1 MTTKNTKYSS
11 RNKFEKPFV
20 RKACLLCKIDFLDY
34 KNIGLLKKYIS
45 DRGKIESA
53 GRTGTCA
60 KCQRSLTVAI
70 KRARHM
76 ALLPLSANHS
86 LNTKVVIYKQDK
98 IEKADQV
105 KIEKPNEN
113 VDTKNR
119 DLEEK
124 DQKVKAEKDV
134 TSDSDQKVKAEKD
147 VASDSD
153 QKVKAEKDVTSDSD
167 QEVKAEKDVT
177 SDSEK

>member
-1 MTTKNTKYSS
+1 MTTRNKYSS
-11 RNKFEKPFV
+11 RNKFEKPFI

-60 KCQRSLTVAI
+60 KCQRNLTVAI

-76 ALLPLSANHS
+76 AFLPLSADHT
-86 LNTKVVIYKQDK
+86 LNTKVVIYKQEK
-98 IEKADQV
+98 IQEKTQEKTV
-105 KIEKPNEN
+105 KIDQKQIKETSKTDKKIDASIEN
-113 VDTKNR
+113 KNNDKDVESDNV

-124 DQKVKAEKDV
+124 DQKVKNEK
-134 TSDSDQKVKAEKD
+134 KNE
-147 VASDSD
+147 
-153 QKVKAEKDVTSDSD
+153 
-167 QEVKAEKDVT
+167 T
-177 SDSEK
+177 SDSESEK

>member
-1 MTTKNTKYSS
+1 MTTRNKYSS
-11 RNKFEKPFV
+11 RNKFEKPFI

-60 KCQRSLTVAI
+60 KCQRNLTVAI

-76 ALLPLSANHS
+76 AFLPLSADHT
-86 LNTKVVIYKQDK
+86 LNTKVVIYKQ
-98 IEKADQV
+98 EKTQEKTV
-105 KIEKPNEN
+105 KIDQKQIKEPSKTVKTIDASIEN
-113 VDTKNR
+113 KNNDKDVESDNV

-124 DQKVKAEKDV
+124 DQKVKNEK
-134 TSDSDQKVKAEKD
+134 KNE
-147 VASDSD
+147 
-153 QKVKAEKDVTSDSD
+153 
-167 QEVKAEKDVT
+167 T
-177 SDSEK
+177 SDSESEK

>member
-1 MTTKNTKYSS
+1 MTTRNKYSS
-11 RNKFEKPFV
+11 RNKFEKPFI

-60 KCQRSLTVAI
+60 KCQRNLTVAI

-76 ALLPLSANHS
+76 AFLPLSADHT
-86 LNTKVVIYKQDK
+86 LNTKVVIYKQEKTPEKTLKVDQKQIKEPSKTDK
-98 IEKADQV
+98 TIDGSIENKNNDKDV
-105 KIEKPNEN
+105 ESDN
-113 VDTKNR
+113 V

-124 DQKVKAEKDV
+124 DQKVKNEK
-134 TSDSDQKVKAEKD
+134 KNE
-147 VASDSD
+147 
-153 QKVKAEKDVTSDSD
+153 
-167 QEVKAEKDVT
+167 T
-177 SDSEK
+177 SDSESEK

>member
-1 MTTKNTKYSS
+1 MTTRNKYSS
-11 RNKFEKPFV
+11 RNKFEKPFI

-60 KCQRSLTVAI
+60 KCQRNLTVAI

-76 ALLPLSANHS
+76 AFLPLSADHT
-86 LNTKVVIYKQDK
+86 LNTKVVIYKQ
-98 IEKADQV
+98 EKTV
-105 KIEKPNEN
+105 KIDQKQIKEPSKTDKTIDASIEN
-113 VDTKNR
+113 KNNDKDVESDNV

-124 DQKVKAEKDV
+124 DQKVKNEKKNE
-134 TSDSDQKVKAEKD
+134 TSDSQ
-147 VASDSD
+147 
-153 QKVKAEKDVTSDSD
+153 
-167 QEVKAEKDVT
+167 
-177 SDSEK
+177 SEK